1 MVAKGISRELIVQT
15 ALDLLDEEGIDGV
28 TARALANRL
37 GVRAPALYWHMSN
50 KQEILDEMG
59 TEIRRRVAARLE
71 AESDVQGWHDQLAV
85 FARALRAEYLAHRNG
100 ARTFAGT
107 KLTDPDVLRA
117 QEQWL
122 ARWVDSGLA
131 VEDGVAAA
139 QLVTAFVVGFVID
152 EQERGAE
159 QRYLLAEPDPSS
171 VAEVPL
177 VREAGQHLFT
187 DRDQRF
193 ELYLDM
199 VLTGIGVRLSG
210 ESA

>member
-1 MVAKGISRELIVQT
+1 MVAKGISRELIVQA

-71 AESDVQGWHDQLAV
+71 AESDVQGWHDQLAA

-122 ARWVDSGLA
+122 ARWVDSGFA

-193 ELYLDM
+193 ERYLDM

-210 ESA
+210 GPT

>member
-1 MVAKGISRELIVQT
+1 MVAKGISRELIVQA

-71 AESDVQGWHDQLAV
+71 AESDVQGWHDQLAA

-193 ELYLDM
+193 ERYLDM

-210 ESA
+210 GST

>member
-1 MVAKGISRELIVQT
+1 MVAKGISRELIVQG

-159 QRYLLAEPDPSS
+159 RRYLLAEPDQSS

-193 ELYLDM
+193 ERYLDM

>member
-1 MVAKGISRELIVQT
+1 MVAKGISRELIVQA

-159 QRYLLAEPDPSS
+159 RRYLLAEPDPSS

>member
-1 MVAKGISRELIVQT
+1 MVAKGISRELIVQA

-71 AESDVQGWHDQLAV
+71 AESDVQGWRDQLAV